1 MEIVLHE
8 IIIITKT
15 KIMKKIILCIS
26 AFFILTII
34 HSQEKLTINTQ
45 KSTIKWIGEYT
56 FYFGGHDGF
65 INFKEGYFIKTND
78 IITGGEFI
86 IDMHSITNT
95 DIKKKKANDGLV
107 QHLKEPDF
115 FDVNKYPLAKL
126 VITKTEYFEDKTMR
140 IHANLTL
147 KGITKPIKFNATPN
161 YLNKTLK
168 TKFKIDRRD
177 WNVSYKSKMKNSAI
191 SDAIG
196 FEVSI
201 KI

>member
-1 MEIVLHE
+1 
-8 IIIITKT
+8 
-15 KIMKKIILCIS
+15 MKKLILCIS
-26 AFFILTII
+26 AFFMLTII
-34 HSQEKLTINTQ
+34 HSQDKLTISTQ
-45 KSTIKWIGEYT
+45 KSSIKWFGEYT
-56 FYFGGHDGF
+56 FYFGGHEGF
-65 INFKEGYFIKTND
+65 INFKEGFFIKTND
-78 IITGGEFI
+78 IITGGEFV
-86 IDMHSITNT
+86 IDMNSITNT
-95 DIKKKKANDGLV
+95 DIKKKDANDGLV

-161 YLNKTLK
+161 YQDKTLK

-201 KI
+201 KL